1 MKTIHDENLRKL
13 AEDEDF
19 TVEEMM
25 FREEENRED
34 GVKPLPG
41 NVKKM
46 IPAAIVIL
54 ACLIGV
60 LCLSLRPKKTG
71 SSDDGSNREA
81 YEELVSVTE
90 AEKDLQDEE
99 NQDHGSETEEKETVK
114 EMVAEEKTPVPDL
127 SWQDEIFGTTR
138 ETVIKRPI
146 KVSGLTENE
155 KNLTGFR
162 ESDFVRSLSAFL
174 AANNVSTSAV
184 TFTGTVACSAGNA
197 AAYLAN
203 LKGVSDRRLSVLF
216 FPKFPGKYLFTL
228 EMVTKEKTAS
238 GTENRS
244 QTTVSVPV
252 QAQTQA
258 PTAAQTPQAETQS
271 AYDAM
276 RLKVKSIPGEL
287 SNYLSNPYELQY
299 SLYDYLYKKGIRN
312 AESASVTDYYI
323 DSDERIAT
331 IQIKIDGIGSVTAI
345 YDRDE
350 NSYSYQ

>member
-1 MKTIHDENLRKL
+1 MTTIHDENLKKL
-13 AEDEDF
+13 VEDEDF
-19 TVEEMM
+19 TVEEMIPG
-25 FREEENRED
+25 EEENREEENA
-34 GVKPLPG
+34 PLPG
-41 NVKKM
+41 RVKKVL
-46 IPAAIVIL
+46 PAAIVIL
-54 ACLIGV
+54 VCLISV
-60 LCLSLRPKKTG
+60 LCFSLRPKKTG
-71 SSDDGSNREA
+71 FSDDGSNREA

-90 AEKDLQDEE
+90 AEKDTQREE
-99 NQDHGSETEEKETVK
+99 VPESKPETEKEIVKETQAGDK
-114 EMVAEEKTPVPDL
+114 NPLPDL
-127 SWQDEIFGTTR
+127 SWQDEIFGTAR
-138 ETVIKRPI
+138 ETVIRRPI

-197 AAYLAN
+197 AAYLAD

-228 EMVTKEKTAS
+228 ETVTKEKEAS

-244 QTTVSVPV
+244 QAPVSSPV
-252 QAQTQA
+252 QTQA
-258 PTAAQTPQAETQS
+258 PAAVQTPQAETQS
-271 AYDAM
+271 SYDAM

-312 AESASVTDYYI
+312 AESALVTDYYI
-323 DSDERIAT
+323 DSDERVAT
-331 IQIKIDGIGSVTAI
+331 IQIKVDGIGSVTAI
-345 YDRDE
+345 YDRDG

>member
-13 AEDEDF
+13 AEEEDF

-25 FREEENRED
+25 FGEEENRED

-60 LCLSLRPKKTG
+60 LCLSLRPKKT
-71 SSDDGSNREA
+71 SLSDDGRNREA

-90 AEKDLQDEE
+90 AEKDMQDEE
-99 NQDHGSETEEKETVK
+99 NQDYGSETEKETVK
-114 EMVAEEKTPVPDL
+114 EMVAEEKILVPDL
-127 SWQDEIFGTTR
+127 SWQDEIFGTAR

-174 AANNVSTSAV
+174 AANNVSTSTV

-197 AAYLAN
+197 AAYLAD

-216 FPKFPGKYLFTL
+216 FPKFPGKYLFML

-244 QTTVSVPV
+244 QTPVSDPV
-252 QAQTQA
+252 QTHTQA
-258 PTAAQTPQAETQS
+258 PAAAQPQAETQS

-276 RLKVKSIPGEL
+276 RLKVKGIPGEL

-323 DSDERIAT
+323 DSDERVAT